1 MTVNKE
7 QICKTAA
14 ALCALAVLAGCGAP
28 AQKTRAESETAAS
41 QIASNSAGPA
51 AGDAPQAGTIAR
63 RPEANTAMWTEGMS
77 AEELLEP
84 DRTGCVDVRGADLS
98 GADLSQAGALLEN
111 ASFDGR
117 TKWPDTLPEG
127 LDLSKLMELGRDP
140 GLGVRILHEQGITGK
155 GVGIAIIDQ
164 TLLTDHQEYK
174 DRLRFYEEY
183 NTAAQQ
189 AAQMHGAAVA
199 SIALGET
206 AGVAP
211 DALLY
216 YIADDTGTYKDE
228 TYTQDM
234 RFYARDIDRFV
245 ALNET
250 LAADEKIRVIS
261 ISLGYMP
268 DTPGAQ
274 EMDAAIA
281 RARAAG
287 IAVVYVSD
295 SDRMMKNYMGAG
307 RAPYGDPNDPAQRLP
322 GRFWQSA
329 LFGGEYTTSRALLVP
344 MDRRT
349 AASPSGTDEYAYYV
363 NGGMSWAIPYIAG
376 LYALACQ
383 VDPDV
388 TFEQFTGA
396 AIETAQPLSLLHEG
410 RQYSYGRLVNPAAL
424 LGKINGKPVP
434 CWSGACP
441 AT

>member
-1 MTVNKE
+1 
-7 QICKTAA
+7 
-14 ALCALAVLAGCGAP
+14 
-28 AQKTRAESETAAS
+28 
-41 QIASNSAGPA
+41 
-51 AGDAPQAGTIAR
+51 
-63 RPEANTAMWTEGMS
+63 
-77 AEELLEP
+77 
-84 DRTGCVDVRGADLS
+84 
-98 GADLSQAGALLEN
+98 
-111 ASFDGR
+111 
-117 TKWPDTLPEG
+117 
-127 LDLSKLMELGRDP
+127 MELGRDP

-322 GRFWQSA
+322 GRFWQPA